1 MEKIKKVVLR
11 EDLLAI
17 TGDFR
22 KAIILKQFIYWSE
35 RVSDADKFIEKENE
49 IARKNG
55 EEEKELFYG
64 WIYKTAEELSNEIML
79 GLSVS
84 QVRRYINELVN
95 MGFISKRNNPKYKWD
110 RTLQY
115 RVSLVNIAKA
125 LKEKGYP
132 LSDYKIN
139 LPDDFSNAHECA
151 MNEAPMNDQCDS
163 NRQAIPEI
171 TNRDYISDINDKPD
185 TTSSTE
191 LKEEEKNA
199 YHSNE
204 WFNSQHIKNM
214 LTEESIQYTPIDRK
228 SFNWSAFKNQV
239 SVRIEELGY
248 TTSPY
253 TTNRF
258 LVVSKYFFKRYEER
272 TRKPHIK
279 INQDALDNIL
289 DKFGFG
295 PNPDYFQNVEIET
308 YMKVIDEYFGT
319 SFSEYTDHHYSHF
332 MSGYIRKNLLM
343 KVEDREDTL

>member
-1 MEKIKKVVLR
+1 MNKEFNYPRDFKGVWIPKRVFLDERLNAIEKIILIEIDSLDAEDSEGCYASNEYLANFCKCSMTKVSTSISKLIKLGYLYVSKN
-11 EDLLAI
+11 D
-17 TGDFR
+17 GR
-22 KAIILKQFIYWSE
+22 KRYLKS
-35 RVSDADKFIEKENE
+35 R
-49 IARKNG
+49 
-55 EEEKELFYG
+55 
-64 WIYKTAEELSNEIML
+64 LSNSESQDFKKSEPDLPEMKESNNSEEYSRDEIN
-79 GLSVS
+79 S
-84 QVRRYINELVN
+84 
-95 MGFISKRNNPKYKWD
+95 
-110 RTLQY
+110 
-115 RVSLVNIAKA
+115 NI
-125 LKEKGYP
+125 
-132 LSDYKIN
+132 
-139 LPDDFSNAHECA
+139 
-151 MNEAPMNDQCDS
+151 DS
-163 NRQAIPEI
+163 P
-171 TNRDYISDINDKPD
+171 
-185 TTSSTE
+185 TE
-191 LKEEEKNA
+191 LKEEKKNA

-214 LTEESIQYTPIDRK
+214 LTEENIQYTPIDRK

-258 LVVSKYFFKRYEER
+258 LVVSKYFFKMYEKR

-319 SFSEYTDHHYSHF
+319 SFSEYTNHHYSHF

>member
-1 MEKIKKVVLR
+1 MNKEFNYPRDFKGVWIPKRVFLDERLNAIEKIILIEIDSLDAEDSEGCYASNEYLANFCKCSMTKVSTSISKLIKLGYLYVSKN
-11 EDLLAI
+11 D
-17 TGDFR
+17 GR
-22 KAIILKQFIYWSE
+22 KRYLKS
-35 RVSDADKFIEKENE
+35 R
-49 IARKNG
+49 
-55 EEEKELFYG
+55 
-64 WIYKTAEELSNEIML
+64 LSNSESQDFKKSEPDLPEMKESNNSEEYSRDEIN
-79 GLSVS
+79 S
-84 QVRRYINELVN
+84 
-95 MGFISKRNNPKYKWD
+95 
-110 RTLQY
+110 
-115 RVSLVNIAKA
+115 NI
-125 LKEKGYP
+125 
-132 LSDYKIN
+132 
-139 LPDDFSNAHECA
+139 
-151 MNEAPMNDQCDS
+151 DS
-163 NRQAIPEI
+163 P
-171 TNRDYISDINDKPD
+171 
-185 TTSSTE
+185 TE
-191 LKEEEKNA
+191 LKEEKKNA

-214 LTEESIQYTPIDRK
+214 LTEENIQYTPIDRK

-239 SVRIEELGY
+239 SVRLEELGY

-343 KVEDREDTL
+343 KVEDREDML

>member
-1 MEKIKKVVLR
+1 MSKEFNYPREFKGVWIPKQVFLDERLNAIEKIILIEIDSLDAEDSEGCYASNEYLANFCKCSMTKVSTSISKLIKFGYLYVAKN
-11 EDLLAI
+11 D
-17 TGDFR
+17 GR
-22 KAIILKQFIYWSE
+22 KRYLKS
-35 RVSDADKFIEKENE
+35 R
-49 IARKNG
+49 
-55 EEEKELFYG
+55 
-64 WIYKTAEELSNEIML
+64 LSNSESQNFKKSESDLPEMKESNNSKEYSRDEIN
-79 GLSVS
+79 S
-84 QVRRYINELVN
+84 
-95 MGFISKRNNPKYKWD
+95 
-110 RTLQY
+110 
-115 RVSLVNIAKA
+115 NI
-125 LKEKGYP
+125 
-132 LSDYKIN
+132 
-139 LPDDFSNAHECA
+139 
-151 MNEAPMNDQCDS
+151 DS
-163 NRQAIPEI
+163 P
-171 TNRDYISDINDKPD
+171 
-185 TTSSTE
+185 TE
-191 LKEEEKNA
+191 LKEEEKNTF
-199 YHSNE
+199 HSNE

-214 LTEESIQYTPIDRK
+214 LTEENIQYTPIDRK

-272 TRKPHIK
+272 TRKPHTK

-343 KVEDREDTL
+343 KVEDREENVEIWT

>member
-1 MEKIKKVVLR
+1 MNKEFNYPREFKGVWIPKRVFLDERLNAIEKIILIEIDSLDAEDSEGCYASNEYLANFCKCSMTKVSTSISKLIKLGYLYVSKN
-11 EDLLAI
+11 D
-17 TGDFR
+17 GR
-22 KAIILKQFIYWSE
+22 KRYLKS
-35 RVSDADKFIEKENE
+35 R
-49 IARKNG
+49 
-55 EEEKELFYG
+55 
-64 WIYKTAEELSNEIML
+64 LSNSESQDFKKSEPDLPEMKESNNSEKYSRDEIN
-79 GLSVS
+79 S
-84 QVRRYINELVN
+84 
-95 MGFISKRNNPKYKWD
+95 
-110 RTLQY
+110 
-115 RVSLVNIAKA
+115 NI
-125 LKEKGYP
+125 
-132 LSDYKIN
+132 
-139 LPDDFSNAHECA
+139 
-151 MNEAPMNDQCDS
+151 DS
-163 NRQAIPEI
+163 P
-171 TNRDYISDINDKPD
+171 
-185 TTSSTE
+185 TE
-191 LKEEEKNA
+191 LKEEEKNT

-214 LTEESIQYTPIDRK
+214 LTEENIQYTPIDRK

-272 TRKPHIK
+272 TRKPHTK

-343 KVEDREDTL
+343 KIEDREDINS

>member
-1 MEKIKKVVLR
+1 MNKEFNYPRDFKGVWIPKRVFLDERLNAIEKIILIEIDSLDAEDSEGCYASNEYLANFCKCSMTKVSTSISKLIKLGYLYVSKN
-11 EDLLAI
+11 D
-17 TGDFR
+17 GR
-22 KAIILKQFIYWSE
+22 KRYLKS
-35 RVSDADKFIEKENE
+35 R
-49 IARKNG
+49 
-55 EEEKELFYG
+55 
-64 WIYKTAEELSNEIML
+64 LSNSESQDFKKSEPDLPEMKESNNSEEYSRDEI
-79 GLSVS
+79 
-84 QVRRYINELVN
+84 
-95 MGFISKRNNPKYKWD
+95 NN
-110 RTLQY
+110 
-115 RVSLVNIAKA
+115 NI
-125 LKEKGYP
+125 
-132 LSDYKIN
+132 
-139 LPDDFSNAHECA
+139 
-151 MNEAPMNDQCDS
+151 DS
-163 NRQAIPEI
+163 P
-171 TNRDYISDINDKPD
+171 
-185 TTSSTE
+185 TE
-191 LKEEEKNA
+191 LKEEKKNA

-214 LTEESIQYTPIDRK
+214 LTEENIQYTPIDRK

-239 SVRIEELGY
+239 SVRLEELGY

-272 TRKPHIK
+272 TRKPHTK

-319 SFSEYTDHHYSHF
+319 SFSDYTDHHYSHF

>member
-1 MEKIKKVVLR
+1 MNKEFNYPRDFKGVWIPKRVFLDERLNAIEKIILIEIDSLDAEDSEGCYASNEYLANFCKCSMTKVSTSISKLIKLGYLYVSKN
-11 EDLLAI
+11 D
-17 TGDFR
+17 GR
-22 KAIILKQFIYWSE
+22 KRYLKS
-35 RVSDADKFIEKENE
+35 R
-49 IARKNG
+49 
-55 EEEKELFYG
+55 
-64 WIYKTAEELSNEIML
+64 LSNSESQDFKKSEPDLPEMKESNNSEEYSRDEIN
-79 GLSVS
+79 S
-84 QVRRYINELVN
+84 
-95 MGFISKRNNPKYKWD
+95 
-110 RTLQY
+110 
-115 RVSLVNIAKA
+115 NI
-125 LKEKGYP
+125 
-132 LSDYKIN
+132 
-139 LPDDFSNAHECA
+139 
-151 MNEAPMNDQCDS
+151 DS
-163 NRQAIPEI
+163 P
-171 TNRDYISDINDKPD
+171 
-185 TTSSTE
+185 TE
-191 LKEEEKNA
+191 LKEEKKNA

-214 LTEESIQYTPIDRK
+214 LTEENIQYTPIDRK

-239 SVRIEELGY
+239 SVRLEELGY

-258 LVVSKYFFKRYEER
+258 LVVSKYFFKMYEKR

-295 PNPDYFQNVEIET
+295 SNPDYFQNVEIET

>member
-1 MEKIKKVVLR
+1 MNKEFNYPRDFKGVWIPKRVFLDERLNAIEKIILIEIDSLDAEDSEGCYASNEYLANFCKCSMTKVSTSISKLIKLGYLYVSKN
-11 EDLLAI
+11 D
-17 TGDFR
+17 GR
-22 KAIILKQFIYWSE
+22 KRYLKS
-35 RVSDADKFIEKENE
+35 R
-49 IARKNG
+49 
-55 EEEKELFYG
+55 
-64 WIYKTAEELSNEIML
+64 LSNSESQDFKKSEPDLPEMKESNNSEEYSRDEIN
-79 GLSVS
+79 S
-84 QVRRYINELVN
+84 
-95 MGFISKRNNPKYKWD
+95 
-110 RTLQY
+110 
-115 RVSLVNIAKA
+115 NI
-125 LKEKGYP
+125 
-132 LSDYKIN
+132 
-139 LPDDFSNAHECA
+139 
-151 MNEAPMNDQCDS
+151 DS
-163 NRQAIPEI
+163 P
-171 TNRDYISDINDKPD
+171 
-185 TTSSTE
+185 TE
-191 LKEEEKNA
+191 LKEEKKNA
-199 YHSNE
+199 YHSKE

-214 LTEESIQYTPIDRK
+214 LTEDSIQYTPIDRK

-239 SVRIEELGY
+239 AVRIEELGY

>member
-1 MEKIKKVVLR
+1 MNKEFNYPRDFKGVWIPKRVFLDERLNAIEKIILIEIDSLDAEDSEGCYASNEYLANFCKCSMTKVSTSISKLIKLGYLYVSKN
-11 EDLLAI
+11 D
-17 TGDFR
+17 GR
-22 KAIILKQFIYWSE
+22 KRYLKS
-35 RVSDADKFIEKENE
+35 R
-49 IARKNG
+49 
-55 EEEKELFYG
+55 
-64 WIYKTAEELSNEIML
+64 LSNSESQDFKKSEPDLPEMKESNNSEEYSRDEIN
-79 GLSVS
+79 S
-84 QVRRYINELVN
+84 
-95 MGFISKRNNPKYKWD
+95 
-110 RTLQY
+110 
-115 RVSLVNIAKA
+115 NI
-125 LKEKGYP
+125 
-132 LSDYKIN
+132 
-139 LPDDFSNAHECA
+139 
-151 MNEAPMNDQCDS
+151 DS
-163 NRQAIPEI
+163 P
-171 TNRDYISDINDKPD
+171 
-185 TTSSTE
+185 TE
-191 LKEEEKNA
+191 LKEEKKNA

-239 SVRIEELGY
+239 AVRLEELGY

-332 MSGYIRKNLLM
+332 MSGYVRKILLM
-343 KVEDREDTL
+343 KIEDREDIL

>member
-1 MEKIKKVVLR
+1 MNKEFNYPREFKGVWIPKRVFLDERLNAIEKIILIEIDSLDAEDSEGCYASNEYLANFCKCSMTKVSTSISKLIKLGYLYVSKN
-11 EDLLAI
+11 D
-17 TGDFR
+17 GR
-22 KAIILKQFIYWSE
+22 KRYLKS
-35 RVSDADKFIEKENE
+35 R
-49 IARKNG
+49 
-55 EEEKELFYG
+55 
-64 WIYKTAEELSNEIML
+64 LSNSESQDFKKSEPDLPEMKESNNSEEYSRDEIN
-79 GLSVS
+79 S
-84 QVRRYINELVN
+84 
-95 MGFISKRNNPKYKWD
+95 
-110 RTLQY
+110 
-115 RVSLVNIAKA
+115 NI
-125 LKEKGYP
+125 
-132 LSDYKIN
+132 
-139 LPDDFSNAHECA
+139 
-151 MNEAPMNDQCDS
+151 DS
-163 NRQAIPEI
+163 P
-171 TNRDYISDINDKPD
+171 
-185 TTSSTE
+185 TE
-191 LKEEEKNA
+191 LKEEKKNA

-214 LTEESIQYTPIDRK
+214 LTEENIQYTPIDRK

-239 SVRIEELGY
+239 AVRLEELGY

-272 TRKPHIK
+272 TRKPHTK

>member
-1 MEKIKKVVLR
+1 MNKEFNYPRDFKGVWIPKRVFLDERLNAIEKIILIEIDSLDAEDSEGCYASNEYLANFCKCSMTKVSTSISKLIKLGYLYVSKN
-11 EDLLAI
+11 D
-17 TGDFR
+17 GR
-22 KAIILKQFIYWSE
+22 KRYLKS
-35 RVSDADKFIEKENE
+35 R
-49 IARKNG
+49 
-55 EEEKELFYG
+55 
-64 WIYKTAEELSNEIML
+64 LSNSESQDFKKSEPDLPKMKESNNSEEYSRDEIN
-79 GLSVS
+79 S
-84 QVRRYINELVN
+84 
-95 MGFISKRNNPKYKWD
+95 
-110 RTLQY
+110 
-115 RVSLVNIAKA
+115 NI
-125 LKEKGYP
+125 
-132 LSDYKIN
+132 
-139 LPDDFSNAHECA
+139 
-151 MNEAPMNDQCDS
+151 DS
-163 NRQAIPEI
+163 P
-171 TNRDYISDINDKPD
+171 
-185 TTSSTE
+185 TE

-214 LTEESIQYTPIDRK
+214 LTEENIQYTPIDRK

-272 TRKPHIK
+272 TRKPHTK

-295 PNPDYFQNVEIET
+295 PNTDYFQNVEIET

>member
-1 MEKIKKVVLR
+1 MNKEFNYPRDFKGVWIPKRVFLDERLNAIEKIILIEIDSLDAEDSEGCYASNEYLANFCKCSMTKVSTSISKLIKLGYLYVSKN
-11 EDLLAI
+11 D
-17 TGDFR
+17 GR
-22 KAIILKQFIYWSE
+22 KRYLKS
-35 RVSDADKFIEKENE
+35 R
-49 IARKNG
+49 
-55 EEEKELFYG
+55 
-64 WIYKTAEELSNEIML
+64 LSNSESQDFKKSESDLPEMKESNNSEEYSRDEIN
-79 GLSVS
+79 S
-84 QVRRYINELVN
+84 
-95 MGFISKRNNPKYKWD
+95 
-110 RTLQY
+110 
-115 RVSLVNIAKA
+115 NI
-125 LKEKGYP
+125 
-132 LSDYKIN
+132 
-139 LPDDFSNAHECA
+139 
-151 MNEAPMNDQCDS
+151 DS
-163 NRQAIPEI
+163 P
-171 TNRDYISDINDKPD
+171 
-185 TTSSTE
+185 TE
-191 LKEEEKNA
+191 LKEEKKNA

-214 LTEESIQYTPIDRK
+214 LTEENIQYTPIDRK

-239 SVRIEELGY
+239 AVRLEELGY

-332 MSGYIRKNLLM
+332 MSGYVRKILLM
-343 KVEDREDTL
+343 KIEDREDML

>member
-1 MEKIKKVVLR
+1 MNKEFNYPRDFKGVWIPKRVFLDERLNAIEKIILIEIDSLDAEDSEGCYASNEYLANFCKCSMTKVSTSISKLIKLGYLYVSKN
-11 EDLLAI
+11 D
-17 TGDFR
+17 GR
-22 KAIILKQFIYWSE
+22 KRYLKS
-35 RVSDADKFIEKENE
+35 R
-49 IARKNG
+49 
-55 EEEKELFYG
+55 
-64 WIYKTAEELSNEIML
+64 LSNSESQDFKKSEPDLPEMKESNNSEEYSRDEIN
-79 GLSVS
+79 S
-84 QVRRYINELVN
+84 
-95 MGFISKRNNPKYKWD
+95 
-110 RTLQY
+110 
-115 RVSLVNIAKA
+115 NI
-125 LKEKGYP
+125 
-132 LSDYKIN
+132 
-139 LPDDFSNAHECA
+139 
-151 MNEAPMNDQCDS
+151 DS
-163 NRQAIPEI
+163 P
-171 TNRDYISDINDKPD
+171 
-185 TTSSTE
+185 TE
-191 LKEEEKNA
+191 LKEEKKNA

-214 LTEESIQYTPIDRK
+214 LTEDNIQYTPIDRK

-239 SVRIEELGY
+239 SVRLEELGY

-295 PNPDYFQNVEIET
+295 PNLDYFQNVEIET

>member
-1 MEKIKKVVLR
+1 MNKEFNYPRDFKGVWIPKRVFLDERLNAIEKIILIEIDSLDAEDSEGCYASNEYLANFCKCSMTKVSTSISKLIKLGYLYVSKN
-11 EDLLAI
+11 D
-17 TGDFR
+17 GR
-22 KAIILKQFIYWSE
+22 KRYLKS
-35 RVSDADKFIEKENE
+35 R
-49 IARKNG
+49 
-55 EEEKELFYG
+55 
-64 WIYKTAEELSNEIML
+64 LSNSESQDFKKSEPDLPKMKESNNSEEYSRDEIN
-79 GLSVS
+79 S
-84 QVRRYINELVN
+84 
-95 MGFISKRNNPKYKWD
+95 
-110 RTLQY
+110 
-115 RVSLVNIAKA
+115 NI
-125 LKEKGYP
+125 
-132 LSDYKIN
+132 
-139 LPDDFSNAHECA
+139 
-151 MNEAPMNDQCDS
+151 DS
-163 NRQAIPEI
+163 P
-171 TNRDYISDINDKPD
+171 
-185 TTSSTE
+185 TE
-191 LKEEEKNA
+191 LKKEEKNA

-239 SVRIEELGY
+239 AVRIEELGY

-308 YMKVIDEYFGT
+308 YMKVIDEYFGI

-343 KVEDREDTL
+343 KVEDREDIL

>member
-1 MEKIKKVVLR
+1 MNKEFNYPRDFKGVWIPKQVFLDERLNAIEKIILIEIDSLDAEDSEGCYASNEYLANFCKCSTTKVSTSISKLIKLGYLYVSKN
-11 EDLLAI
+11 D
-17 TGDFR
+17 GR
-22 KAIILKQFIYWSE
+22 KRYLKS
-35 RVSDADKFIEKENE
+35 R
-49 IARKNG
+49 
-55 EEEKELFYG
+55 
-64 WIYKTAEELSNEIML
+64 LSNSE
-79 GLSVS
+79 S
-84 QVRRYINELVN
+84 QNFKKSEPALPE
-95 MGFISKRNNPKYKWD
+95 MKESNNSEEYSRD
-110 RTLQY
+110 
-115 RVSLVNIAKA
+115 
-125 LKEKGYP
+125 
-132 LSDYKIN
+132 KIN
-139 LPDDFSNAHECA
+139 SNI
-151 MNEAPMNDQCDS
+151 DS
-163 NRQAIPEI
+163 P
-171 TNRDYISDINDKPD
+171 
-185 TTSSTE
+185 TE
-191 LKEEEKNA
+191 LKEEEKNTF
-199 YHSNE
+199 HSNE

-214 LTEESIQYTPIDRK
+214 LTEENIQYTPIDRK

>member
-1 MEKIKKVVLR
+1 MNKEFNYPRDFKGVWIPKRVFLDERLNAIEKIILIEIDSLDAEDSEGCYASNEYLANFCKCSMTKVSTSISKLIKLGYLYVSKN
-11 EDLLAI
+11 D
-17 TGDFR
+17 GR
-22 KAIILKQFIYWSE
+22 KRYLKS
-35 RVSDADKFIEKENE
+35 R
-49 IARKNG
+49 
-55 EEEKELFYG
+55 
-64 WIYKTAEELSNEIML
+64 LSNSESQDFKKSEPDLPEMKESNNSEEYSRDEIN
-79 GLSVS
+79 S
-84 QVRRYINELVN
+84 
-95 MGFISKRNNPKYKWD
+95 
-110 RTLQY
+110 
-115 RVSLVNIAKA
+115 NI
-125 LKEKGYP
+125 
-132 LSDYKIN
+132 
-139 LPDDFSNAHECA
+139 
-151 MNEAPMNDQCDS
+151 DS
-163 NRQAIPEI
+163 P
-171 TNRDYISDINDKPD
+171 
-185 TTSSTE
+185 TE
-191 LKEEEKNA
+191 LKEEKKNA

-214 LTEESIQYTPIDRK
+214 LTEDNIQYTPIDRK

-239 SVRIEELGY
+239 SVRLEELGY

-295 PNPDYFQNVEIET
+295 PNLDYFQNVEIET

-343 KVEDREDTL
+343 KVEDREENAEIWT

>member
-1 MEKIKKVVLR
+1 MNKEFNYPRDFKGVWIPKRVFLDERLNAIEKIILIEIDSLDAEDSEGCYASNEYLANFCKCSMTKVSTSISKLIKLGYLYVSKN
-11 EDLLAI
+11 D
-17 TGDFR
+17 GR
-22 KAIILKQFIYWSE
+22 KRYLKS
-35 RVSDADKFIEKENE
+35 R
-49 IARKNG
+49 
-55 EEEKELFYG
+55 
-64 WIYKTAEELSNEIML
+64 LSNSESQDFKKSEPDLPKMKESNNSEEYSRDEIN
-79 GLSVS
+79 S
-84 QVRRYINELVN
+84 
-95 MGFISKRNNPKYKWD
+95 
-110 RTLQY
+110 
-115 RVSLVNIAKA
+115 NI
-125 LKEKGYP
+125 
-132 LSDYKIN
+132 
-139 LPDDFSNAHECA
+139 
-151 MNEAPMNDQCDS
+151 DS
-163 NRQAIPEI
+163 P
-171 TNRDYISDINDKPD
+171 
-185 TTSSTE
+185 TE
-191 LKEEEKNA
+191 LKKEEKNA

-214 LTEESIQYTPIDRK
+214 LTEDSIQYTPIDRK

-239 SVRIEELGY
+239 AVRLEELGY
-248 TTSPY
+248 TTSSY

-343 KVEDREDTL
+343 KVEDKEDINS

>member
-1 MEKIKKVVLR
+1 MNKEFNYPRDFKGVWIPKRVFLDERLNAIEKIILIEIDSLDAEDSEGCYASNEYLANFCKCSMTKVSTSISKLIKLGYLYVSKN
-11 EDLLAI
+11 D
-17 TGDFR
+17 GR
-22 KAIILKQFIYWSE
+22 KRYLKS
-35 RVSDADKFIEKENE
+35 R
-49 IARKNG
+49 
-55 EEEKELFYG
+55 
-64 WIYKTAEELSNEIML
+64 LSNSESQDFKKSEPDLPEMKESNNSEEYSRDEIN
-79 GLSVS
+79 S
-84 QVRRYINELVN
+84 
-95 MGFISKRNNPKYKWD
+95 
-110 RTLQY
+110 
-115 RVSLVNIAKA
+115 NI
-125 LKEKGYP
+125 
-132 LSDYKIN
+132 
-139 LPDDFSNAHECA
+139 
-151 MNEAPMNDQCDS
+151 DS
-163 NRQAIPEI
+163 P
-171 TNRDYISDINDKPD
+171 
-185 TTSSTE
+185 TE
-191 LKEEEKNA
+191 LKEEEKNS

-214 LTEESIQYTPIDRK
+214 LTEENIQYTPIGRK

-239 SVRIEELGY
+239 AVRLEELGY

-319 SFSEYTDHHYSHF
+319 SFSQYTDHHYSHF

>member
-1 MEKIKKVVLR
+1 MNKEFNYPRDFKGVWIPKRVFLDERLNAIEKIILIEIDSLDAEDSEGCYASNEYLANFCKCSMTKVSTSISKLIKLGYLYVSKN
-11 EDLLAI
+11 D
-17 TGDFR
+17 GR
-22 KAIILKQFIYWSE
+22 KRYLKS
-35 RVSDADKFIEKENE
+35 R
-49 IARKNG
+49 
-55 EEEKELFYG
+55 
-64 WIYKTAEELSNEIML
+64 LSNSESQDFKKSEPDLPKMKESNNSEEYSRDEIN
-79 GLSVS
+79 S
-84 QVRRYINELVN
+84 
-95 MGFISKRNNPKYKWD
+95 
-110 RTLQY
+110 
-115 RVSLVNIAKA
+115 NI
-125 LKEKGYP
+125 
-132 LSDYKIN
+132 
-139 LPDDFSNAHECA
+139 
-151 MNEAPMNDQCDS
+151 DS
-163 NRQAIPEI
+163 P
-171 TNRDYISDINDKPD
+171 
-185 TTSSTE
+185 TE
-191 LKEEEKNA
+191 LKEEKKNA

-214 LTEESIQYTPIDRK
+214 LTEENIQYTPIDRK

-272 TRKPHIK
+272 TMKPHIK

>member
-1 MEKIKKVVLR
+1 MNKEFNYPRDFKGVWIPKRVFLDERLNAIEKIILIEIDSLDAEDSEGCYASNEYLANFCKCSMTKVSTSISKLIKLGYLYVSKN
-11 EDLLAI
+11 D
-17 TGDFR
+17 GR
-22 KAIILKQFIYWSE
+22 KRYLKS
-35 RVSDADKFIEKENE
+35 R
-49 IARKNG
+49 
-55 EEEKELFYG
+55 
-64 WIYKTAEELSNEIML
+64 LSNSESQDFKKSEPDLPEMKESNNSEEYSRDEIN
-79 GLSVS
+79 S
-84 QVRRYINELVN
+84 
-95 MGFISKRNNPKYKWD
+95 
-110 RTLQY
+110 
-115 RVSLVNIAKA
+115 NI
-125 LKEKGYP
+125 
-132 LSDYKIN
+132 
-139 LPDDFSNAHECA
+139 
-151 MNEAPMNDQCDS
+151 DS
-163 NRQAIPEI
+163 P
-171 TNRDYISDINDKPD
+171 
-185 TTSSTE
+185 TE
-191 LKEEEKNA
+191 LKEEKKNA

-228 SFNWSAFKNQV
+228 SFNWSAFKNQIA
-239 SVRIEELGY
+239 VRLEELGY

>member
-1 MEKIKKVVLR
+1 MNKEFNYPRDFKGVWIPKRVFLDERLNAIEKIILIEIDSLDAEDSEGCYASNEYLANFCKCSMTKVSTSISKLIKLGYLYVSKN
-11 EDLLAI
+11 D
-17 TGDFR
+17 GR
-22 KAIILKQFIYWSE
+22 KRYLKS
-35 RVSDADKFIEKENE
+35 R
-49 IARKNG
+49 
-55 EEEKELFYG
+55 
-64 WIYKTAEELSNEIML
+64 LSNSESQDFKKSEPDLPKMKESNNSEEYSRDEIN
-79 GLSVS
+79 S
-84 QVRRYINELVN
+84 
-95 MGFISKRNNPKYKWD
+95 
-110 RTLQY
+110 
-115 RVSLVNIAKA
+115 NI
-125 LKEKGYP
+125 
-132 LSDYKIN
+132 
-139 LPDDFSNAHECA
+139 
-151 MNEAPMNDQCDS
+151 DS
-163 NRQAIPEI
+163 P
-171 TNRDYISDINDKPD
+171 
-185 TTSSTE
+185 TE
-191 LKEEEKNA
+191 LKEEKKNA

-214 LTEESIQYTPIDRK
+214 LTEENIQYTPIDRK

-272 TRKPHIK
+272 TRKPHTK

-343 KVEDREDTL
+343 KIEDREDTL

>member
-1 MEKIKKVVLR
+1 MTKCTKTVR
-11 EDLLAI
+11 EALPENTFKD
-17 TGDFR
+17 
-22 KAIILKQFIYWSE
+22 YHSE
-35 RVSDADKFIEKENE
+35 TTI
-49 IARKNG
+49 
-55 EEEKELFYG
+55 
-64 WIYKTAEELSNEIML
+64 
-79 GLSVS
+79 
-84 QVRRYINELVN
+84 
-95 MGFISKRNNPKYKWD
+95 
-110 RTLQY
+110 
-115 RVSLVNIAKA
+115 
-125 LKEKGYP
+125 
-132 LSDYKIN
+132 
-139 LPDDFSNAHECA
+139 
-151 MNEAPMNDQCDS
+151 
-163 NRQAIPEI
+163 
-171 TNRDYISDINDKPD
+171 PD
-185 TTSSTE
+185 TTSPTE

-214 LTEESIQYTPIDRK
+214 LTEENIQYTPIDRK

-239 SVRIEELGY
+239 SVRLEELGY

>member
-1 MEKIKKVVLR
+1 MKESNN
-11 EDLLAI
+11 
-17 TGDFR
+17 
-22 KAIILKQFIYWSE
+22 SE
-35 RVSDADKFIEKENE
+35 EYSRDE
-49 IARKNG
+49 I
-55 EEEKELFYG
+55 
-64 WIYKTAEELSNEIML
+64 
-79 GLSVS
+79 
-84 QVRRYINELVN
+84 
-95 MGFISKRNNPKYKWD
+95 NN
-110 RTLQY
+110 
-115 RVSLVNIAKA
+115 NI
-125 LKEKGYP
+125 
-132 LSDYKIN
+132 
-139 LPDDFSNAHECA
+139 
-151 MNEAPMNDQCDS
+151 DS
-163 NRQAIPEI
+163 P
-171 TNRDYISDINDKPD
+171 
-185 TTSSTE
+185 TE
-191 LKEEEKNA
+191 LKEEKNA

-239 SVRIEELGY
+239 AVRIEELGY

-258 LVVSKYFFKRYEER
+258 LVVSKYFFKMYEKR

-343 KVEDREDTL
+343 KVEDREGTL

>member
-1 MEKIKKVVLR
+1 MNKEFNYPRDFKGVWIPKRVFLDEILNAIEKIILIEIDSLDAEDSEGCYASNEYLANFCKCSMTKVSTSISKLIKLGYLYVSKN
-11 EDLLAI
+11 D
-17 TGDFR
+17 GR
-22 KAIILKQFIYWSE
+22 KRYLKS
-35 RVSDADKFIEKENE
+35 R
-49 IARKNG
+49 
-55 EEEKELFYG
+55 
-64 WIYKTAEELSNEIML
+64 LSNSESQDFKKSEPDLPEMKESNNSEEYSRDEIN
-79 GLSVS
+79 S
-84 QVRRYINELVN
+84 
-95 MGFISKRNNPKYKWD
+95 
-110 RTLQY
+110 
-115 RVSLVNIAKA
+115 NI
-125 LKEKGYP
+125 
-132 LSDYKIN
+132 
-139 LPDDFSNAHECA
+139 
-151 MNEAPMNDQCDS
+151 DS
-163 NRQAIPEI
+163 P
-171 TNRDYISDINDKPD
+171 
-185 TTSSTE
+185 TE
-191 LKEEEKNA
+191 LKEEKKNA

-239 SVRIEELGY
+239 SVRLEELGY

-258 LVVSKYFFKRYEER
+258 LVVSKYFFKMYEKR

>member
-1 MEKIKKVVLR
+1 MNKEFNYPREFKGVWIPKRVFLDERLNAIEKIILIEIDSLDAEDSEGCYASNEYLANFCKCSMTKVSTSISKLINLGYLYVSKN
-11 EDLLAI
+11 D
-17 TGDFR
+17 GR
-22 KAIILKQFIYWSE
+22 KRYLKS
-35 RVSDADKFIEKENE
+35 R
-49 IARKNG
+49 
-55 EEEKELFYG
+55 
-64 WIYKTAEELSNEIML
+64 LSNSESQDFKKSEPDLPKMKESNNSEEYSRDEIN
-79 GLSVS
+79 S
-84 QVRRYINELVN
+84 
-95 MGFISKRNNPKYKWD
+95 
-110 RTLQY
+110 
-115 RVSLVNIAKA
+115 NI
-125 LKEKGYP
+125 
-132 LSDYKIN
+132 
-139 LPDDFSNAHECA
+139 
-151 MNEAPMNDQCDS
+151 DS
-163 NRQAIPEI
+163 P
-171 TNRDYISDINDKPD
+171 
-185 TTSSTE
+185 TE

-214 LTEESIQYTPIDRK
+214 LTEENIQYTPIDRK

>member
-1 MEKIKKVVLR
+1 MPEM
-11 EDLLAI
+11 
-17 TGDFR
+17 
-22 KAIILKQFIYWSE
+22 
-35 RVSDADKFIEKENE
+35 KESNNSKEYSRDE
-49 IARKNG
+49 IN
-55 EEEKELFYG
+55 
-64 WIYKTAEELSNEIML
+64 SNI
-79 GLSVS
+79 
-84 QVRRYINELVN
+84 
-95 MGFISKRNNPKYKWD
+95 
-110 RTLQY
+110 
-115 RVSLVNIAKA
+115 
-125 LKEKGYP
+125 
-132 LSDYKIN
+132 
-139 LPDDFSNAHECA
+139 
-151 MNEAPMNDQCDS
+151 DS
-163 NRQAIPEI
+163 P
-171 TNRDYISDINDKPD
+171 
-185 TTSSTE
+185 TE
-191 LKEEEKNA
+191 LKEEEKNTF
-199 YHSNE
+199 HSNE

-239 SVRIEELGY
+239 SVRLEELGY

>member
-1 MEKIKKVVLR
+1 MNKEFNYPRDFKGVWIPKRVFLDERLNAIEKIILIEIDSLDAEDSEGCYASNEYLANFCKCSMTKVSTSISKLIKLGYLYVSKN
-11 EDLLAI
+11 D
-17 TGDFR
+17 GR
-22 KAIILKQFIYWSE
+22 KRYLKS
-35 RVSDADKFIEKENE
+35 R
-49 IARKNG
+49 
-55 EEEKELFYG
+55 
-64 WIYKTAEELSNEIML
+64 LSNSESQDFKKSEPDLPKMKESNNSEEYSRDEIN
-79 GLSVS
+79 S
-84 QVRRYINELVN
+84 
-95 MGFISKRNNPKYKWD
+95 
-110 RTLQY
+110 
-115 RVSLVNIAKA
+115 NI
-125 LKEKGYP
+125 
-132 LSDYKIN
+132 
-139 LPDDFSNAHECA
+139 
-151 MNEAPMNDQCDS
+151 DS
-163 NRQAIPEI
+163 P
-171 TNRDYISDINDKPD
+171 
-185 TTSSTE
+185 TE
-191 LKEEEKNA
+191 LKEEKKNA

-214 LTEESIQYTPIDRK
+214 LTEENIQYTPIDRK

-295 PNPDYFQNVEIET
+295 PNPDYFQNVEIES

>member
-1 MEKIKKVVLR
+1 VPTTNKEVIIMNKEFNYPRDFKGVWIPKRVFLDERLNAIEKIILIEIDSLDAEDSEGCYASNEYLANFCKCSMTKVSTSISKLIKLGYLYVSKN
-11 EDLLAI
+11 D
-17 TGDFR
+17 GR
-22 KAIILKQFIYWSE
+22 KRYLKS
-35 RVSDADKFIEKENE
+35 R
-49 IARKNG
+49 
-55 EEEKELFYG
+55 
-64 WIYKTAEELSNEIML
+64 LSNSESQDFKKSEPDLPEMKESNNSEEYSRDEIN
-79 GLSVS
+79 S
-84 QVRRYINELVN
+84 
-95 MGFISKRNNPKYKWD
+95 
-110 RTLQY
+110 
-115 RVSLVNIAKA
+115 NI
-125 LKEKGYP
+125 
-132 LSDYKIN
+132 
-139 LPDDFSNAHECA
+139 
-151 MNEAPMNDQCDS
+151 DS
-163 NRQAIPEI
+163 P
-171 TNRDYISDINDKPD
+171 
-185 TTSSTE
+185 TE
-191 LKEEEKNA
+191 LKEEKKNA

-214 LTEESIQYTPIDRK
+214 LTEENIQYTPIDRK

-239 SVRIEELGY
+239 SVRLEELGY

-332 MSGYIRKNLLM
+332 MSGYVRKILLM
-343 KVEDREDTL
+343 KIENREDTL

>member
-1 MEKIKKVVLR
+1 MNKEFNYPRDFKGVWIPKRVFLDERLNAIEKIILIEIDSLDAEDSEGCYASKEYLANFCKCSMTKVSTSISKLIKLGYLYVSKN
-11 EDLLAI
+11 D
-17 TGDFR
+17 GR
-22 KAIILKQFIYWSE
+22 KRYLKS
-35 RVSDADKFIEKENE
+35 R
-49 IARKNG
+49 
-55 EEEKELFYG
+55 
-64 WIYKTAEELSNEIML
+64 LSNSESQDFKKSEPDLPKMKESNNSEEYSRDEIN
-79 GLSVS
+79 S
-84 QVRRYINELVN
+84 
-95 MGFISKRNNPKYKWD
+95 
-110 RTLQY
+110 
-115 RVSLVNIAKA
+115 NI
-125 LKEKGYP
+125 
-132 LSDYKIN
+132 
-139 LPDDFSNAHECA
+139 
-151 MNEAPMNDQCDS
+151 DS
-163 NRQAIPEI
+163 P
-171 TNRDYISDINDKPD
+171 
-185 TTSSTE
+185 TE
-191 LKEEEKNA
+191 LKEEKKNA

-214 LTEESIQYTPIDRK
+214 LTEENIQYTPIDRK

-272 TRKPHIK
+272 TMKPHIK

>member
-1 MEKIKKVVLR
+1 MNKEFNYPRDFKGVWIPKQVFLDERLNAIEKIILIEIDSLDAEDSEGCYASNEYLANFCKCSMTKVSTSISKLIKLGYLYVSKN
-11 EDLLAI
+11 D
-17 TGDFR
+17 GR
-22 KAIILKQFIYWSE
+22 KRYLKS
-35 RVSDADKFIEKENE
+35 R
-49 IARKNG
+49 
-55 EEEKELFYG
+55 
-64 WIYKTAEELSNEIML
+64 LSNSESQDFKKSEPGLPEMKESNNSDEYSRDEIN
-79 GLSVS
+79 S
-84 QVRRYINELVN
+84 
-95 MGFISKRNNPKYKWD
+95 
-110 RTLQY
+110 
-115 RVSLVNIAKA
+115 NI
-125 LKEKGYP
+125 
-132 LSDYKIN
+132 
-139 LPDDFSNAHECA
+139 
-151 MNEAPMNDQCDS
+151 DS
-163 NRQAIPEI
+163 P
-171 TNRDYISDINDKPD
+171 
-185 TTSSTE
+185 TE

-214 LTEESIQYTPIDRK
+214 LTEENIQYTPIDRK

-272 TRKPHIK
+272 TRKPHTK

-343 KVEDREDTL
+343 KVEGREETL

>member
-1 MEKIKKVVLR
+1 MNKEFNYPRDFKGVWIPKRVFLDERLNAIEKIILIEIDSLDAEDSEGCYASNEYLANFCKCSMTKVSTSISKLIKLGYLYVSKN
-11 EDLLAI
+11 D
-17 TGDFR
+17 GR
-22 KAIILKQFIYWSE
+22 KRYLKS
-35 RVSDADKFIEKENE
+35 R
-49 IARKNG
+49 
-55 EEEKELFYG
+55 
-64 WIYKTAEELSNEIML
+64 LSNSESQDFKKSEPDLPEMKESNNSEEYSRDEIN
-79 GLSVS
+79 S
-84 QVRRYINELVN
+84 
-95 MGFISKRNNPKYKWD
+95 
-110 RTLQY
+110 
-115 RVSLVNIAKA
+115 NI
-125 LKEKGYP
+125 
-132 LSDYKIN
+132 
-139 LPDDFSNAHECA
+139 
-151 MNEAPMNDQCDS
+151 DS
-163 NRQAIPEI
+163 P
-171 TNRDYISDINDKPD
+171 
-185 TTSSTE
+185 TE
-191 LKEEEKNA
+191 LKEEKKNA

-214 LTEESIQYTPIDRK
+214 LTEENIQYTPIDRK

-239 SVRIEELGY
+239 AARIEELGY

-343 KVEDREDTL
+343 KVENREDML

>member
-1 MEKIKKVVLR
+1 MKGKLSDLFLSSKESVIIKPDLAVKLGLNEAIVLR
-11 EDLLAI
+11 QIYYWLEINEKLQRNYYDGRYWTFNTMEEWQKNNFPWWSTKTIERAFKSLISSGIVI
-17 TGDFR
+17 TGNYNKDQR
-22 KAIILKQFIYWSE
+22 DRTKWYS
-35 RVSDADKFIEKENE
+35 
-49 IARKNG
+49 
-55 EEEKELFYG
+55 
-64 WIYKTAEELSNEIML
+64 
-79 GLSVS
+79 
-84 QVRRYINELVN
+84 INEDVLENVLN
-95 MGFISKRNNPKYKWD
+95 DIVKEEPETNSQCASGQNDERHRQNDEMHKDSSGE
-110 RTLQY
+110 
-115 RVSLVNIAKA
+115 A
-125 LKEKGYP
+125 LPENTIK
-132 LSDYKIN
+132 DYHSETTI
-139 LPDDFSNAHECA
+139 
-151 MNEAPMNDQCDS
+151 Q
-163 NRQAIPEI
+163 
-171 TNRDYISDINDKPD
+171 D
-185 TTSSTE
+185 TTSPSE

-214 LTEESIQYTPIDRK
+214 LTEENIQYTPIDRK

-272 TRKPHIK
+272 TRKPHTK

-343 KVEDREDTL
+343 KVEDREETL

>member
-1 MEKIKKVVLR
+1 MNKEFNYPRDFKGVWIPKRVFLDERLNAIEKIILIEIDSLDAEDSEGCYASNEYLANFCKCSMTKVSTSISKLIKLGYLYVSKN
-11 EDLLAI
+11 D
-17 TGDFR
+17 GR
-22 KAIILKQFIYWSE
+22 KRYLKS
-35 RVSDADKFIEKENE
+35 R
-49 IARKNG
+49 
-55 EEEKELFYG
+55 
-64 WIYKTAEELSNEIML
+64 LSNSESQDFKKSEPDLPEMKESNNSEEYSRDEIN
-79 GLSVS
+79 S
-84 QVRRYINELVN
+84 
-95 MGFISKRNNPKYKWD
+95 
-110 RTLQY
+110 
-115 RVSLVNIAKA
+115 NI
-125 LKEKGYP
+125 
-132 LSDYKIN
+132 
-139 LPDDFSNAHECA
+139 
-151 MNEAPMNDQCDS
+151 DS
-163 NRQAIPEI
+163 P
-171 TNRDYISDINDKPD
+171 
-185 TTSSTE
+185 TE
-191 LKEEEKNA
+191 LKEEKKNA

-214 LTEESIQYTPIDRK
+214 LTEENIQYTPIDRK

-258 LVVSKYFFKRYEER
+258 LVVSKYFFKMYEKR

-343 KVEDREDTL
+343 KVEDREDTLWKK

>member
-1 MEKIKKVVLR
+1 MSKEFNYPREFKGVWIPKQVFLDERLNAIEKIILIEIDSLDAEDSEGCYASNEYLANFCKCSMTKVSTSISKLIKFGYLYVAKN
-11 EDLLAI
+11 D
-17 TGDFR
+17 GR
-22 KAIILKQFIYWSE
+22 KRYLKS
-35 RVSDADKFIEKENE
+35 R
-49 IARKNG
+49 
-55 EEEKELFYG
+55 
-64 WIYKTAEELSNEIML
+64 LSNSESQNFKKSESDLPEMKESNNSKEYSRDEIN
-79 GLSVS
+79 S
-84 QVRRYINELVN
+84 
-95 MGFISKRNNPKYKWD
+95 
-110 RTLQY
+110 
-115 RVSLVNIAKA
+115 NI
-125 LKEKGYP
+125 
-132 LSDYKIN
+132 
-139 LPDDFSNAHECA
+139 
-151 MNEAPMNDQCDS
+151 DS
-163 NRQAIPEI
+163 P
-171 TNRDYISDINDKPD
+171 
-185 TTSSTE
+185 TE
-191 LKEEEKNA
+191 LKEEEKNTF
-199 YHSNE
+199 HSNE

-214 LTEESIQYTPIDRK
+214 LTEENIQYTPIDRK

-272 TRKPHIK
+272 TRKPHTK

>member
-1 MEKIKKVVLR
+1 MNKEFNYPRDFKGVWIPKRVFLDERLNAIEKIILIEIDSLDAEDSEGCYASNEYLANFCKCSMTKVSTSISKLIKLGYLYVSKN
-11 EDLLAI
+11 D
-17 TGDFR
+17 GR
-22 KAIILKQFIYWSE
+22 KRYLKS
-35 RVSDADKFIEKENE
+35 R
-49 IARKNG
+49 
-55 EEEKELFYG
+55 
-64 WIYKTAEELSNEIML
+64 LSNSESQDFKKSEPDLPEMKESNNSEEYSRDEIN
-79 GLSVS
+79 S
-84 QVRRYINELVN
+84 
-95 MGFISKRNNPKYKWD
+95 
-110 RTLQY
+110 
-115 RVSLVNIAKA
+115 NI
-125 LKEKGYP
+125 
-132 LSDYKIN
+132 
-139 LPDDFSNAHECA
+139 
-151 MNEAPMNDQCDS
+151 DS
-163 NRQAIPEI
+163 P
-171 TNRDYISDINDKPD
+171 
-185 TTSSTE
+185 TE
-191 LKEEEKNA
+191 LKEEKKNA

-214 LTEESIQYTPIDRK
+214 LTEENIQYIPIDRK

-239 SVRIEELGY
+239 SVRLEELGY

-258 LVVSKYFFKRYEER
+258 LVVSKYFFKMYEKR

-343 KVEDREDTL
+343 KVEDREDKL